1 MIKRLYIDTSVFGGY
16 FDIEFDTVTRPFFTR
31 VFKSSI
37 RILISDILEF
47 EIYNAPAFVQDFYES
62 IPAELIERVELTEEA
77 NALAEKYIAEKVVGR
92 ISLADC
98 QHIALATIN
107 KADVLVSWNFKH
119 IVNLERIKGYNAIN
133 YRQGYQMI
141 EIRTPREIFNY
152 ENTTE

>member
-16 FDIEFDTVTRPFFTR
+16 FDIEFDTDTKPFFKR

-37 RILISDILEF
+37 RLLISDILEF

-62 IPAELIERVELTEEA
+62 IPAELVERVGLNEEA
-77 NALAEKYIAEKVVGR
+77 SILAEKYIAEKVVGKT
-92 ISLADC
+92 SLADC

-107 KADVLVSWNFKH
+107 KADVLVSWNYKH

-141 EIRTPREIFNY
+141 EIRTPKEIFIY
-152 ENTTE
+152 ENTAE